1 MAEEP
6 DAVRLD
12 KIRHR
17 WQITDVRVLER
28 GPLRAAMWVRLEGG
42 NSRLDL
48 TFHCSRGRDCVDVGA
63 RVFWNE
69 RSARLKLVMPGGDR
83 CAFQVPG
90 ASVKRL
96 PGVGQVPGGRWVHVI
111 GGPRSTFGFVSDA
124 LYDFDAT
131 AGELRATI
139 CRASRYADDVNT
151 PPDHEPW
158 RPVVDAGELRF
169 TFLIAPGD
177 VNLYPLAR
185 QLEQPPAAVLVPPHA
200 GELSRSG
207 SLAELRPSNVQLLA
221 LKPAE
226 DGKGMILRV
235 QEITGRSV
243 KPTLTLFRE
252 SVRLPT
258 LPAHRIATWRLQKSA
273 RSWKVRA
280 TDATELV

>member
-6 DAVRLD
+6 DAIRLD

-17 WQITDVRVLER
+17 WKVSDVRVLER
-28 GPLRAAMWVRLEGG
+28 GPFRAAMWVRLEGG

-48 TFHCSRGRDCVDVGA
+48 TFHCSHGRDCIDVSA

-69 RSARLKLVMPGGDR
+69 RSARLKLVMPAGDQ
-83 CAFQVPG
+83 CEFQVPG
-90 ASVKRL
+90 ATVKRPPDL
-96 PGVGQVPGGRWVHVI
+96 GQVPGGRWVRVS
-111 GGPRSTFGFVSDA
+111 GPRGEFGFASDA
-124 LYDFDAT
+124 LYDFDAS

-158 RPVVDAGELRF
+158 RPPVDAGELRF
-169 TFLIAPGD
+169 RFLLAPGD

-185 QLEQPPAAVLVPPHA
+185 QLEQPPVAVLVPPHA

-243 KPTLTLFRE
+243 KPTLALFGA
-252 SVRLPT
+252 SVRLPA

-273 RSWKVRA
+273 RGWKVRA